1 MRVTG
6 KQESAA
12 GPERR
17 GAASRA
23 GLRAPLARLRVQ
35 LGGAMRSARGVTGLE
50 TAIILIAFVAVGSV
64 FA

>member
-17 GAASRA
+17 GLVSRA
-23 GLRAPLARLRVQ
+23 GLRAPLARLRVR